1 MADFLSRSHDPE
13 LLIFV
18 RHGQTDWNAEG
29 RMQGQRDIPL
39 NDIGRS
45 QARHNG
51 VRLKAFLQRE
61 GIDPGALDFVASPLT
76 RTRSTMELV
85 REGIG
90 LRPEDYRMEDQLK
103 ELTFGDWEGFTFEE
117 LADTEQDRIE
127 SRRQNKWAFV
137 PPGGGESYE
146 MLSNRIRTW
155 LGTVQA
161 PSVVVSHGG
170 VFRVLRG
177 MLEGLDTAVVPKLN
191 VDQDVVFVW
200 RNSRFETH

>member
-1 MADFLSRSHDPE
+1 MADLLSRSHDPE
-13 LLIFV
+13 LLIFI
-18 RHGQTDWNAEG
+18 RHGQTDWNAES
-29 RMQGQRDIPL
+29 RMQGQMDIPL
-39 NDIGRS
+39 NDTGRS
-45 QARHNG
+45 QAHQNG
-51 VRLKAFLQRE
+51 LRLKEFLQKE
-61 GIDPGALDFVASPLT
+61 AINPEDLDFVASPLT

-85 REGIG
+85 RGGVG
-90 LRPEDYRMEDQLK
+90 LDPEDYRMEDQLK

-146 MLSNRIRTW
+146 MLSNRIRAW
-155 LGTVQA
+155 LATVQG

-177 MLEGLDTAVVPKLN
+177 MLEGLDTEVVPKLN
-191 VDQDVVFVW
+191 VEQDVVFVW